1 MNSVLSHFYL
11 KFKKKK
17 TLKEIGNRLEVARGR
32 GRVIGGAGWGIEK
45 MKGDKKYNLPV
56 IGLNQSRERNLQCVI
71 IVNNTVL
78 SI

>member
-1 MNSVLSHFYL
+1 M
-11 KFKKKK
+11 
-17 TLKEIGNRLEVARGR
+17 EVARGR

-56 IGLNQSRERNLQCVI
+56 IGLNQSRERNLQCVT